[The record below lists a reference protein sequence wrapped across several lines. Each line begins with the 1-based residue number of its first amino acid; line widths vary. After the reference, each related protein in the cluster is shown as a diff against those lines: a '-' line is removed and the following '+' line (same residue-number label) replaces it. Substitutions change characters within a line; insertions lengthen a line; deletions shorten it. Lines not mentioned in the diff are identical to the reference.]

1 MFTEEKNPWTTLS
14 SEEKYDN
21 PWINVTEHQV
31 INPSGNPGIYG
42 KISFK
47 NIAVGVIP
55 LDEEYNTYLVGQYR
69 YALNRYSWEIPE
81 GGSSV
86 GTPPMEGAK
95 RELLEETG
103 LKAKSWVPALNI
115 HMSNSVT
122 DELGLIYVAKGLSQ
136 HEAEPEDTEDLQIKK
151 VPFDKVFEMV
161 IKGEITDAL
170 AVAGIFKVK
179 YMIDKGLV

>member
-14 SEEKYDN
+14 GEEKYDN
-21 PWINVTEHQV
+21 PWINVTEYQV
-31 INPSGNPGIYG
+31 INPAGNPGIYG

-81 GGSSV
+81 GGSIV
-86 GTPPMEGAK
+86 GTHPMEGAK

-103 LKAKSWVPALNI
+103 LKAKSWIPALSI